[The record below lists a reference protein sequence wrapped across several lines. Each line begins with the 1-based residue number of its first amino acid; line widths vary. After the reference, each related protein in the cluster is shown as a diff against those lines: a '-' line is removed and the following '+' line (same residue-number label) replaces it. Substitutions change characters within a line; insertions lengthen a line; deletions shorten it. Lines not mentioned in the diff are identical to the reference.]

1 MMRSILEKY
10 FLEHGQL
17 VLPGIGYLNLHQKDA
32 IYEND
37 EFQPPVEKIEF
48 TLNVASSTQ
57 PNKLFYIYLSD
68 YLDCTIEQAIID
80 YAAFFTNQLASSNKI
95 DLGNLGQLQNSNDTY
110 TFESKHNSSNYYQS
124 IHFDKVQI
132 EDQSENNFN
141 IQSKYWWM
149 LPLIIAIIAL
159 LAILLK

>member
-80 YAAFFTNQLASSNKI
+80 YAAFFTNQLASSNII